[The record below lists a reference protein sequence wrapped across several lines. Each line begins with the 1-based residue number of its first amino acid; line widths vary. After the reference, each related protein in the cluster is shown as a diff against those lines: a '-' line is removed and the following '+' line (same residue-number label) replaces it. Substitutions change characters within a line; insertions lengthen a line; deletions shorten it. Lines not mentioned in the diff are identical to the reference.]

1 MVGYLV
7 DVMNG
12 ICGTV
17 EIREGKHLEDMYRL
31 IGCRCI
37 DITVRRVNGRPY
49 NIVCDDEGLLY
60 DDPTVSAMG
69 TDMRPQLVGNLIL
82 FGIAPDMDTRSLTD
96 EELGEIDEA
105 VREVIDF
112 DRMQM
117 HPVLMLDV

>member
-7 DVMNG
+7 DVEHDN
-12 ICGTV
+12 CGTV

-37 DITVRRVNGRPY
+37 DITVRRVSGRPY
-49 NIVCDDEGLLY
+49 NIVCDDEGLLR

-69 TDMRPQLVGNLIL
+69 TDMRPQLVGNLLL

-96 EELGEIDEA
+96 EEMGEVDEA